1 MKHRRNDLANVLRPP
16 VEIAAVSGP
25 CKLRFSSRWNVRFR
39 EKQTSRSSVC
49 HSSQPP
55 DDQARLR
62 PETLLLAITGYPN
75 QIDMLPFA

>member
-1 MKHRRNDLANVLRPP
+1 M
-16 VEIAAVSGP
+16 AVSG
-25 CKLRFSSRWNVRFR
+25 LLIHRFSGDLNIRFW
-39 EKQTSRSSVC
+39 EKQTSRFSVC

-75 QIDMLPFA
+75 QLDMLPFA